1 MKMSSPDR
9 LSSTSYIV
17 LSLIDAAGEATP
29 YDLKRAVAATIGN
42 FWSVPHAQVYAEPE
56 RLAVAGYLSERRE
69 QGGRRRRY
77 YKLSPRGE
85 KALQT
90 WRAEPTDE
98 MAELRDPGIL
108 KLFFGGDAKPLAE
121 AQLSVHQ
128 RRLDELE
135 ELMRRVADQPQVPR
149 GVVLTFQAGLGHE
162 REWVRFWEAIARGE
176 TP

>member
-1 MKMSSPDR
+1 MSSQDR

-17 LSLIDAAGEATP
+17 LSLIEAAGEATP
-29 YDLKRAVAATIGN
+29 YDLKRSVAATIGN

-56 RLAVAGYLSERRE
+56 RLAAAGYLSERRE
-69 QGGRRRRY
+69 QGGRRRHY
-77 YKLSPRGE
+77 YKLSQRGE
-85 KALQT
+85 EALAA

-121 AQLSVHQ
+121 AQLSVH
-128 RRLDELE
+128 RSRLDELE
-135 ELMRRVADQPQVPR
+135 ELMRRVADQPQVPH
-149 GVVLTFQAGLGHE
+149 GVVLTFKAGLGHE

>member
-1 MKMSSPDR
+1 MSSQDR

-29 YDLKRAVAATIGN
+29 YDLKRSAAASIGN

-56 RLAVAGYLSERRE
+56 RLAAGGYLSERRE
-69 QGGRRRRY
+69 QGGRRRRHY
-77 YKLSPRGE
+77 RLTAKGE
-85 KALQT
+85 EALRT

-98 MAELRDPGIL
+98 MAELRDPGVL
-108 KLFFGGDAKPLAE
+108 KLFFGGDPKPLAE
-121 AQLSVHQ
+121 AQLKVHR

-135 ELMRRVADQPQVPR
+135 ELLRRVDGDSRVPR
-149 GVVLTFQAGLGHE
+149 GVSLTFRAGLGHE
-162 REWVRFWEAIARGE
+162 REWVAFWEAIARDE